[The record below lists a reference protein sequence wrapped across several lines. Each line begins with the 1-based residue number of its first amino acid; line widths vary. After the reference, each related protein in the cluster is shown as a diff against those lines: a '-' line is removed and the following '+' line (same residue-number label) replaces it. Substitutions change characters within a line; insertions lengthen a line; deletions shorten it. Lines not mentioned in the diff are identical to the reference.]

1 MAAHGPRFNRR
12 VLTVFL
18 LVALPALIVGVA
30 LALASGQAKLSASY
44 AQHLEQVAQKTAAD
58 VDAYVYRRILDV
70 ALLGRAPEVRQL
82 VASGSSRHYDTIRET
97 ALDKEWQDLGRPPQ
111 SLAGVF
117 DNPVSVYFRDIVSQ
131 DRIYRELLLTDREGR
146 LLAASNPTTDYLQ
159 SDEDWWKATADSSS
173 GGRMTVSDVRWDES
187 SGTHAI
193 EIAVP
198 VYGPASDA
206 LSGVLKVVTDSR
218 ELLAAVGGV
227 QLGATGQAALV
238 RDNGSIVFARQST
251 LPGARFF
258 ASKELGE
265 KLKAMRESG
274 PVGGT
279 FFDATGPD
287 GATYL
292 VGLAESQLGRSYPNI
307 NWIVAVSQ
315 ARDELLAPVNSV
327 GWYLLW
333 VFGLVGAF
341 VMGLA
346 LWFSMRLAEPQVAV
360 DMQLVHPQRVAHVG
374 EVDEE
379 EQAPGTHAH

>member
-1 MAAHGPRFNRR
+1 MTARGPRFNRR

-18 LVALPALIVGVA
+18 LVALPVLVIGVA
-30 LALASGQAKLSASY
+30 LALASGQSKLSASY

-58 VDAYVYRRILDV
+58 VDAYVYRRILDT
-70 ALLGRAPEVRQL
+70 ALIGRVPEIRQL
-82 VASGSSRHYDTIRET
+82 AASGSSRRYETVREA
-97 ALDKEWQDLGRPPQ
+97 ALDKAWQELGKPPQ
-111 SLAGVF
+111 ELASLF
-117 DNPVSVYFRDIVSQ
+117 DNAVSAYFRDIVNQ
-131 DRIYRELLLTDREGR
+131 DRIYKELLLTDKEGR
-146 LLAASNPTTDYLQ
+146 LLAASNPPTDYLQ

-187 SGTHAI
+187 TGTHAI

-198 VYGPASDA
+198 VYGPGSD
-206 LSGVLKVVTDSR
+206 LLTGVLKVVTDSR

-227 QLGATGQAALV
+227 QLGATGEAVLV

-251 LPGARFF
+251 APGARFF
-258 ASKELGE
+258 ASQELAN
-265 KLKAMRESG
+265 KLTVMRERG
-274 PVGGT
+274 PAGGT
-279 FFDATGPD
+279 SFDALASD

-360 DMQLVHPQRVAHVG
+360 DMELVHPQRVAHVG

-379 EQAPGTHAH
+379 EETRDTRAH

>member
-1 MAAHGPRFNRR
+1 MACIPTTCG
-12 VLTVFL
+12 
-18 LVALPALIVGVA
+18 
-30 LALASGQAKLSASY
+30 SS
-44 AQHLEQVAQKTAAD
+44 AD
-58 VDAYVYRRILDV
+58 V
-70 ALLGRAPEVRQL
+70 
-82 VASGSSRHYDTIRET
+82 
-97 ALDKEWQDLGRPPQ
+97 
-111 SLAGVF
+111 
-117 DNPVSVYFRDIVSQ
+117 SQ
-131 DRIYRELLLTDREGR
+131 F
-146 LLAASNPTTDYLQ
+146 
-159 SDEDWWKATADSSS
+159 
-173 GGRMTVSDVRWDES
+173 
-187 SGTHAI
+187 AI
-193 EIAVP
+193 
-198 VYGPASDA
+198 
-206 LSGVLKVVTDSR
+206 VTDSR